1 MNYELKTVWHIN
13 VDKSWR
19 SDLLLLVWV
28 GFFWVY
34 LADKDLENT
43 KQILYEIYA
52 EDLKDLL
59 VIKTKL
65 LDVEF

>member
-1 MNYELKTVWHIN
+1 MSRV
-13 VDKSWR
+13 
-19 SDLLLLVWV
+19 
-28 GFFWVY
+28 FFLVY

-43 KQILYEIYA
+43 KKIMYEISA

-65 LDVEF
+65 FLPFQ